1 MLPKLYKK
9 RVEGGLQ
16 VWAIEVDGGRYRTVS
31 GMVDGAM
38 VTSEWTDAV
47 VKNAGRAN
55 ATSIEEQ
62 AANEAQS
69 KWIKKYD
76 GGYRETVA
84 ELESV
89 DLFKPMLAEKLK
101 DYPDVKYPVY
111 VQPKLDGARAA
122 GRSGTGLW
130 SRKFKKWITTPH
142 IEAEVI
148 AVLKD
153 HPTLVLDGEL
163 YSDKLADNFNKIISL
178 IKKGKPTPEDFV
190 ESEKYV
196 RYFVYDCAFL
206 DQPNLTFSE
215 RQTKLREILVGFK
228 YFVLVDTYLVNNDE
242 ERDEKYAEF
251 LEAGYEGQMIRTD
264 SAYENK
270 RTKALLKRKEFNDGE
285 FELEDVL
292 EGKGNMA
299 GKAGKVLIKGR
310 GKAGLRGNAAYRT
323 DLLLNK
329 AKYIGKPVTIRYQ
342 GDFTPEGKFRF
353 GVMICVRDYE

>member
-16 VWAIEVDGGRYRTVS
+16 VWSIEVDGGRYRTVS

-47 VKNAGRAN
+47 VKNSGRAN

-69 KWIKKYD
+69 KWTKKYD
-76 GGYRETVA
+76 GGYRETEA

-89 DLFKPMLAEKLK
+89 DIFKCMLAEKLT
-101 DYPDVKYPVY
+101 DYPVIQFPVHC
-111 VQPKLDGARAA
+111 QPKLDGARAA
-122 GRSGTGLW
+122 GRAKTGLW
-130 SRKFKKWITTPH
+130 SRKFKPWINTPH
-142 IEAEVI
+142 IANEVI
-148 AVLKD
+148 AVLQA

-163 YSDKLADNFNKIISL
+163 YCDKLADNFNKIISL
-178 IKKGKPTPEDFV
+178 IKKNKPTPESFA

-196 RYFVYDCAFL
+196 RYFVYDCKFE
-206 DQPNLTFSE
+206 DQPQLTFSE

-228 YFVLVDTYLVNNDE
+228 YFVLVETYLVANQEELDE
-242 ERDEKYAEF
+242 RYAEF
-251 LEAGYEGQMIRTD
+251 LEEGYEGQIIRTD
-264 SAYENK
+264 TPYENK

-329 AKYIGKPVTIRYQ
+329 DKYIGKPVTIRYQ

-353 GVMICVRDYE
+353 GVMIAVRDYE